1 MICNIIEINTCR
13 LNKNNLNIKKKI
25 RRTSREIQNMGR
37 LDLRLELKQVDK
49 ANEDYDILDQYLISQ
64 YSENNLHIFQEHLV
78 FDSTVVPVVLRQNE
92 MLLLHQTNV

>member
-1 MICNIIEINTCR
+1 MICNIIEINTCH

-92 MLLLHQTNV
+92 MLLLHQANV